1 MQKKGLTALVCLTA
15 AAVSGCATYRGRPL
29 TQAESKR
36 VCIIENA
43 KVSEWAAEFLP
54 AFREAL
60 SAGGFEPEVIPD
72 GSGKGACPVT
82 ARYNLQR
89 NGGAAPQPAIKSARV
104 DLYRDGQLADSAI
117 LQGKP
122 GASVT
127 PNAVA
132 GAMVRRLFPK
142 PVALTANHICIIDN
156 PRVSGNADFL
166 DKYRTVLERRGFST
180 AVLPPDSPLGAC
192 AVTSKYVAFWGWDL
206 VPFLVSAKLD
216 IYSDG
221 MPAGSSM
228 YSARH
233 SRFVGP
239 EEAIEGMVGRLFP
252 K

>member
-1 MQKKGLTALVCLTA
+1 MQKKVAIAVGCVAV
-15 AAVSGCATYRGRPL
+15 AAVSGCATYRGHAL
-29 TQAESKR
+29 TQSESKR
-36 VCIIENA
+36 VCIVENPKA
-43 KVSEWAAEFLP
+43 SASEAFLQE
-54 AFREAL
+54 FREYL
-60 SAGGFEPEVIPD
+60 KGRGLEPEVSPA
-72 GSGKGACPVT
+72 GSSKDVCPVT
-82 ARYNLQR
+82 ARYNIHPLD
-89 NGGAAPQPAIKSARV
+89 GAPGSIKSARV

-180 AVLPPDSPLGAC
+180 AVLPADSPLGAC